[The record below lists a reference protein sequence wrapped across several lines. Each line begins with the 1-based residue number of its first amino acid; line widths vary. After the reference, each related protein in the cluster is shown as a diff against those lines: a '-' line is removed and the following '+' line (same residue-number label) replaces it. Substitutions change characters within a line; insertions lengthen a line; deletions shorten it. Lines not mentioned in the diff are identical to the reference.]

1 MHRSSI
7 LPIAA
12 ALVALFLFAA
22 SAGFLSAAAR
32 NATPAAAGPITHPTG
47 RDEVVLRVEIG
58 GGLLPATA
66 FLTEMPSF
74 SLYGDGRVVVQGP
87 VPAIFPGPALPN
99 LRLTRLNEEGVQAIL
114 RAARDA
120 GLLDD
125 DARYV
130 NMRVADAPTTT
141 LTVNAGGRTTVVE
154 AYALGI
160 AEEGAPAAEREARRE
175 LARFVEALNDLPAWL
190 PADAILEAD
199 VPFPVERLQV
209 IVQPVDPNRP
219 APAAPDPDLVPDPVM
234 WPLTTPLADLGD
246 PLTRPGVLSDA
257 RCAVVEGT
265 DAERLVAALEEAN
278 ALTPWESE
286 GTVYDLYPRPLLPD
300 ERGCGTDADAATP
313 SP

>member
-12 ALVALFLFAA
+12 VLVALFL
-22 SAGFLSAAAR
+22 GV
-32 NATPAAAGPITHPTG
+32 AAAGPRAVAAQNTTPAGDDPIAHPTG
-47 RDEVVLRVEIG
+47 HDEVVLRVEVG

-66 FLTEMPSF
+66 FLTAIPSF

-99 LRLTRLNEEGVQAIL
+99 LRLTRLSEEGVQAIL

-120 GLLDD
+120 GLLDR

-141 LTVNAGGRTTVVE
+141 LTVSAGDRTTVVE

-209 IVQPVDPNRP
+209 IVQPVDPTRP
-219 APAAPDPDLVPDPVM
+219 APAGPDADLVPDPVT
-234 WPLTTPLADLGD
+234 WPLATPLADFGD
-246 PLTRPGVLSDA
+246 PVTWPGLVAA

-300 ERGCGTDADAATP
+300 ERGCAADADAATP